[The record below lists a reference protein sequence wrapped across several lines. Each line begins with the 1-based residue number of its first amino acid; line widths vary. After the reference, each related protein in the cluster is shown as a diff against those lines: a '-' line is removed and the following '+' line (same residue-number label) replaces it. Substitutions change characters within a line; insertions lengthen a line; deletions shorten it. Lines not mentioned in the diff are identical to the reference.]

1 MVQYLHF
8 RILEFPLI
16 YIYIHIHTVNYVAFA
31 TSRKA
36 IEKTQ
41 IENVLLSKSSTQKK
55 IPNTPFFPCFFPSQG
70 EKKKTMF
77 SQPCGYGSRLDTVP
91 IHGSS
96 QSLVISLRE
105 KKTSHPIVLG
115 IFHWQMQPH
124 WKVKGV
130 YSFII
135 QKPSP
140 HDHPNYHHYHP
151 NYNRYH
157 HYHQYHHYP
166 NYHPN

>member
-16 YIYIHIHTVNYVAFA
+16 YIYTYTYSELCSLRNIKK
-31 TSRKA
+31 SDRKNSNRKCLA
-36 IEKTQ
+36 LK
-41 IENVLLSKSSTQKK
+41 KFHPKK

-124 WKVKGV
+124 
-130 YSFII
+130 
-135 QKPSP
+135 
-140 HDHPNYHHYHP
+140 
-151 NYNRYH
+151 
-157 HYHQYHHYP
+157 
-166 NYHPN
+166 